1 MAHSLTSGLIT
12 LRLSGGIV
20 LVVLVLG
27 MMEQS
32 DQAETL
38 IPKLLQNRKLWQF
51 LAHVANAGS
60 DINPVLLE
68 EFQKLSA
75 DPEVTDFVE
84 RLAEGLRAVAEQ
96 FLSKADKS
104 KDDADSRKETEGNAP

>member
-1 MAHSLTSGLIT
+1 M
-12 LRLSGGIV
+12 RLLSPRRF
-20 LVVLVLG
+20 LPFLLVLLLG
-27 MMEQS
+27 VVEQS
-32 DQAETL
+32 DQAQNL
-38 IPKLLQNRKLWQF
+38 IPKLLNNRNLWQF
-51 LAHVANAGS
+51 FTHVAEAGS